1 MRNTAPLF
9 AASACLAFIVSCGDS
24 SNTLVSPHDTISE
37 QHSSSS
43 ENNATQSYS
52 SAGTSEH
59 HSSSVSSHLA
69 GSSNAASSSSSA
81 VLAVSSCS
89 AKAPDLQASSSS
101 WSSHR
106 RSSSSTRNPSSSART
121 PTSSQQKTATS
132 SSQPSAI
139 DAGSSSSANSQPASS
154 ATQAAKISLD
164 ENGFATVADVYKS
177 IAADEKAVF
186 IIRHSEREDNVAIET
201 ELTANGVKMAQDL
214 GATLKSDEEFSYIT
228 SGFVRTNETAN
239 NISKG
244 RGEANLP
251 KLITNYDITGN
262 WFLKISADSLA
273 QYATQLNM
281 KGSSVE
287 LMGHWAYEGGYPDAL
302 YELTPRA
309 EEFMQKVILKNLS
322 KWKRVSIMVSHD
334 ILVMPLAVFGSNKKV
349 ALKYHEDFHW
359 INYIAGLAIIVDA
372 QNNLRYIPVKGAES
386 GVIDYLA
393 LYRKEHGIT
402 TPKIPNI

>member
-1 MRNTAPLF
+1 MRPHILL
-9 AASACLAFIVSCGDS
+9 AASFLLVAACDDS
-24 SNTLVSPHDTISE
+24 GTSSPE
-37 QHSSSS
+37 SSS
-43 ENNATQSYS
+43 EPNS
-52 SAGTSEH
+52 SALSSDTESCSSGLDFPDSENLFGGSSAQDSPERSSAALSSETVPASSSGH
-59 HSSSVSSHLA
+59 RSHRQSSSVE
-69 GSSNAASSSSSA
+69 GQVESSSSSSD
-81 VLAVSSCS
+81 VPGS
-89 AKAPDLQASSSS
+89 
-101 WSSHR
+101 
-106 RSSSSTRNPSSSART
+106 
-121 PTSSQQKTATS
+121 
-132 SSQPSAI
+132 
-139 DAGSSSSANSQPASS
+139 AGSSGSAPAQV
-154 ATQAAKISLD
+154 ALD
-164 ENGFATVADVYKS
+164 KDGFATVADVYKS
-177 IAADEKAVF
+177 LAPEEKAVF
-186 IIRHSEREDNVAIET
+186 IIRHSEREDAVTIET

-214 GATLKSDEEFSYIT
+214 GKTLKSDEEFSYIT

-244 RGEANLP
+244 RGEASLP

-349 ALKYHEDFHW
+349 ALKYHEDYHW

-402 TPKIPNI
+402 NPKIPNI

>member
-1 MRNTAPLF
+1 MNKPTHSVLRAIATIPLSVAIMNIAVLSACSDTTSSTAPE
-9 AASACLAFIVSCGDS
+9 SI
-24 SNTLVSPHDTISE
+24 
-37 QHSSSS
+37 
-43 ENNATQSYS
+43 
-52 SAGTSEH
+52 
-59 HSSSVSSHLA
+59 
-69 GSSNAASSSSSA
+69 ASSSSLLDTSNRNSSSDTFIESSSGEIPHSAISEESISSA
-81 VLAVSSCS
+81 VSTES
-89 AKAPDLQASSSS
+89 AGSATYTSSSS
-101 WSSHR
+101 NSTHRISSSSRSSHR
-106 RSSSSTRNPSSSART
+106 RSSSSTLQISSSAIST
-121 PTSSQQKTATS
+121 ITSSQNTPVSSSGEILSSTTATI
-132 SSQPSAI
+132 SA
-139 DAGSSSSANSQPASS
+139 PV
-154 ATQAAKISLD
+154 TLD

-177 IAADEKAVF
+177 LAADEKAVF

-201 ELTANGVKMAQDL
+201 ELTANGIKMAQDL

-244 RGEANLP
+244 RGEASLP

-273 QYATQLNM
+273 LYATKLNM

-302 YELTPRA
+302 YELEPRA
-309 EEFMQKVILKNLS
+309 EEFMQKVILKNWS

-349 ALKYHEDFHW
+349 ALKYHEDYHW
-359 INYIAGLAIIVDA
+359 INYIAGLAIIADS
-372 QNNLRYIPVKGAES
+372 QNNLRYVPVKGAES

-393 LYRKEHGIT
+393 IYMNEHGMQ
-402 TPKIPNI
+402 KKK